1 MNTNMKKLLLLLL
14 VFQALFISC
23 KSGQTPN
30 ASSSS
35 TVNVTFLHLNDVYEI
50 APLEGG
56 KVGGMARVATVRKEL
71 LAQNPN
77 TITLLAGDFLN
88 PSLIGTFK
96 HEGKSI
102 KGKQMV
108 EVMDAIGMDWVGLGN
123 HEFDVDE
130 AELVERI
137 NLSKFNWLASNAF
150 HNIPNGVEPFTKNG
164 VPFPKTTVLTFK
176 NASDASVKVGMF
188 SVVLPANK
196 KNFVVYDDFFESA
209 KKAYQELKPQCDF
222 VVAIT
227 HLNKVDD
234 AKLAEMLP
242 EVKLL
247 MGGHDHDNMIQKVGD
262 VVIAKAD
269 ANAKTV
275 YVHNFSF
282 DTKTKKVSL
291 TSELRKIDDTI
302 AEDASVAT
310 IVQKW
315 EQILDAAIK
324 KMGLDKN
331 DVVATLDTPL
341 DGRESS
347 IRNFQTNLGTA
358 IAKAMSKASS
368 KPNDCAIFNG
378 GSVRIDDQVGG
389 KVTQLDIMRVLPFG
403 GKIVEAEMKGRLL
416 EQVLNTGLKNK
427 GNGGYL
433 QWDKITYDNAKNEWT
448 INGKLLDVNQTYYV
462 VLPKFLI
469 EGKETNL
476 GFLTDKN
483 PDVLKIIEPDANDT
497 NDVRS
502 DVRKVLIAYLKTK

>member
-1 MNTNMKKLLLLLL
+1 
-14 VFQALFISC
+14 
-23 KSGQTPN
+23 
-30 ASSSS
+30 
-35 TVNVTFLHLNDVYEI
+35 
-50 APLEGG
+50 
-56 KVGGMARVATVRKEL
+56 
-71 LAQNPN
+71 
-77 TITLLAGDFLN
+77 
-88 PSLIGTFK
+88 
-96 HEGKSI
+96 
-102 KGKQMV
+102 
-108 EVMDAIGMDWVGLGN
+108 
-123 HEFDVDE
+123 
-130 AELVERI
+130 
-137 NLSKFNWLASNAF
+137 
-150 HNIPNGVEPFTKNG
+150 
-164 VPFPKTTVLTFK
+164 
-176 NASDASVKVGMF
+176 
-188 SVVLPANK
+188 
-196 KNFVVYDDFFESA
+196 
-209 KKAYQELKPQCDF
+209 
-222 VVAIT
+222 
-227 HLNKVDD
+227 
-234 AKLAEMLP
+234 
-242 EVKLL
+242 
-247 MGGHDHDNMIQKVGD
+247 
-262 VVIAKAD
+262 
-269 ANAKTV
+269 
-275 YVHNFSF
+275 
-282 DTKTKKVSL
+282 
-291 TSELRKIDDTI
+291 
-302 AEDASVAT
+302 VAT

-483 PDVLKIIEPDANDT
+483 PDVLKVVEPDANDT